1 MPYKKHHYRDANSQM
16 RLLACRFYNFS
27 QSGIYAVKRE

>member
-16 RLLACRFYNFS
+16 RLLARRFCNFS
-27 QSGIYAVKRE
+27 QNGIDAVKRE